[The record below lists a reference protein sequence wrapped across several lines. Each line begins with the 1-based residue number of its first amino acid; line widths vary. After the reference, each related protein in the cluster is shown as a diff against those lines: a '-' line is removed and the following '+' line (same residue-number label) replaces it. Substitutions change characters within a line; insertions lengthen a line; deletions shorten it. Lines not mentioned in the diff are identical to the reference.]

1 MGHGEG
7 SGSTPAPRGE
17 GTGRTPLGD
26 RWKAL
31 SRAQKALAA
40 LGTAAALAVV
50 GWAVD
55 TGMPK
60 IVDWINPPLE
70 PAVASRLLIVDT
82 SGSMSGPGKA
92 KFDAAVAEIERYAE
106 NVPDVALAL
115 RTAGGSCTEGYHD
128 PPVGFASHNID
139 EIRAELDAARP
150 HGEANIVSQLEQAT
164 NDFQKFELAK
174 KAKIQSI
181 WLFLATARDCR
192 ARDVSLGKA
201 IKEALTDSPA
211 KVSYVNFFV
220 LRGDKTSYRN
230 LERSLHS
237 LGSEFAIRR
246 VANQMEMKNSIEDAD
261 RGQRPSD

>member
-7 SGSTPAPRGE
+7 SRSGAAPGGE
-17 GTGRTPLGD
+17 GTGRTRLGD

-31 SRAQKALAA
+31 SRAQKGLAA
-40 LGTAAALAVV
+40 VGTAAALAVV
-50 GWAVD
+50 GWTVNAA
-55 TGMPK
+55 MPK

-82 SGSMSGPGKA
+82 SGSMAGRGQA
-92 KFDAAVAEIERYAE
+92 KFDAAVAEIERYAK

-115 RTAGGSCTEGYHD
+115 RTAGGSCTEGYRD
-128 PPVGFASHNID
+128 PPVGFGSRNVD
-139 EIRAELDAARP
+139 EIRAELEAARP

-164 NDFQKFELAK
+164 NDFQNFELAK
-174 KAKIQSI
+174 TAKIQSI

-192 ARDVSLGKA
+192 NTDVSLGQA

-230 LERSLHS
+230 LEKSLHA
-237 LGSEFAIRR
+237 LGSEFAVRR
-246 VANQMEMKNSIEDAD
+246 VADQTEMRDSLEEAD
-261 RGQRPSD
+261 QGQRPSD